1 MQLGLIITFIHLDKI
16 KIMKDEIIHKQD
28 FDIFEHRY
36 NELRQL
42 KEDCATYESLIRQD
56 LKSNFVAIPD
66 SVINRIGLS
75 NQYYTNDEVLKDQEE
90 YIKLLKQYNKLV
102 NRTLIQRILNFI

>member
-1 MQLGLIITFIHLDKI
+1 
-16 KIMKDEIIHKQD
+16 MKDEIIHKQD

-36 NELRQL
+36 NELMQL
-42 KEDCATYESLIRQD
+42 KADNETYKAIIKED
-56 LKSNFVAIPD
+56 LKSNFVAIPET
-66 SVINRIGLS
+66 VINRIGLGD
-75 NQYYTNDEVLKDQEE
+75 QYYTNDEVLKDLQEE